1 RLPLPPGE
9 GRRDACP
16 TLRPTSLRLWA
27 NAPSLLA
34 GLALGLAPALSRA
47 ATRDIASFGA
57 IPNDDRDDA
66 AAIQAAIDASSAG
79 DTVRLPEGTFLVN
92 RTLHAKS
99 GVKILGAGRDR
110 TILKFNARAQTDFF
124 DLSGTRQVELS
135 GFTLGGGGDPNA
147 HDGIFAR
154 TGGGHFIHHLA
165 IQDLGSANGPLAIHF
180 IGADGNYTNGVTDCV
195 IADNTIRNIGVNSE
209 WGAGIRLSW
218 GSSRNRILRN
228 LVDNTGRGGILA
240 NDGCS
245 GLIISDNKV
254 SRSGRKAEKLGI
266 EVWGNCDD
274 GVIEDNYI
282 DHWLS
287 LGGVRR
293 VAARR
298 NTIRAPAAD
307 IAYIGLEMIGQ
318 DLVVTDNRVEG
329 AQQIGVSVSNNASNQ
344 WHYCAY
350 NTIQNMVQWGAQLQG
365 DKDGARMLY
374 YHQNKFLTT
383 QRGNPAAIYPG
394 ADGRG
399 FRFNGNCQGVTLDG
413 NEIRGNPA
421 EGIELGGTGLDQIS
435 IVRNSIVGNG
445 FAAVT
450 GNPGADLEWA
460 NNTVTGNGNNNQLTS
475 RGFSSRPPR
484 ASFTCPPGALAG
496 QPVSFANF
504 SESPDG
510 RIVHLLWDFGEGAPG
525 TQAEGN
531 HTYSRAGIF
540 RITLIVW
547 DNHGRGAIAEQ
558 SVTVRAASSMK

>member
-1 RLPLPPGE
+1 MRLLK
-9 GRRDACP
+9 
-16 TLRPTSLRLWA
+16 RLVA
-27 NAPSLLA
+27 NVLNLLA
-34 GLALGLAPALSRA
+34 GIALGVAPALSHA
-47 ATRDIASFGA
+47 ATHDIASFGA
-57 IPNDDRDDA
+57 APNDDRDDA
-66 AAIQAAIDASSAG
+66 AAIQAAIEASSAG
-79 DTVRLPEGTFLVN
+79 DTVRLPVGTFLVN
-92 RTLHAKS
+92 RTLHART

-110 TILKFNARAQTDFF
+110 TILKFNARTQTDFF
-124 DLSGTRQVELS
+124 DLSGMRQVELS
-135 GFTLGGGGDPNA
+135 GFTLEGGFDPNA
-147 HDGIFAR
+147 HHGIFAR

-165 IQDLGSANGPLAIHF
+165 IQNLGSANGPLAIHF

-195 IADNTIRNIGVNSE
+195 IADNTIRNIGVSSE
-209 WGAGIRLSW
+209 WGGGSRLSW
-218 GSSRNRILRN
+218 GSSRNQILRN
-228 LVDNTGRGGILA
+228 VVDNTGRGGILA

-245 GLIISDNKV
+245 DLIISDNKV
-254 SRSGRKAEKLGI
+254 TRSGRKAEKLGI

-274 GVIEDNYI
+274 SVIEDNLI

-293 VAARR
+293 VSARR
-298 NTIRAPAAD
+298 NTIRAPVAD

-374 YHQNKFLTT
+374 YYKNKFLTT

-413 NEIRGNPA
+413 NEIRGNRA
-421 EGIELGGTGLDQIS
+421 EAIELGGAGLDQIS
-435 IVRNSIVGNG
+435 IVRNTIVGNG
-445 FAAVT
+445 LAAVT
-450 GNPGADLEWA
+450 GNPGADLEWT

-475 RGFSSRPPR
+475 RGFSSRPPK
-484 ASFTCPPGALAG
+484 ASFTCPQEALAG
-496 QPVSFANF
+496 KSISFANR

-510 RIVHLLWDFGEGAPG
+510 RIAHVLWDFGEGAPS
-525 TQAEGN
+525 TQSEGN
-531 HTYSRAGIF
+531 HTYSRAGTF
-540 RITLIVW
+540 RATLIVW
-547 DNHGRGAIAEQ
+547 DIHGRGAIAEQ
-558 SVTVRAASSMK
+558 PVTIRPANSKL

>member
-1 RLPLPPGE
+1 MKPMTASHSTNPRVGQAP
-9 GRRDACP
+9 
-16 TLRPTSLRLWA
+16 LRLCG
-27 NAPSLLA
+27 NALSLLA
-34 GLALGLAPALSRA
+34 GLAVSMAPALSRA
-47 ATRDIASFGA
+47 ATRDIASFGGA
-57 IPNDDRDDA
+57 PNDDPDDA
-66 AAIQAAIDASSAG
+66 TAIQAAIEASSAG
-79 DTVRLPEGTFLVN
+79 DSVRLPQGTFLVN
-92 RTLHAKS
+92 RTLRART

-110 TILKFNARAQTDFF
+110 TILKFNARSQTDFI

-135 GFTLGGGGDPNA
+135 GFTLEGGGDPNA
-147 HDGIFAR
+147 HHGIFAR

-165 IQDLGSANGPLAIHF
+165 IQNLGSANGPLAIHF

-195 IADNTIRNIGVNSE
+195 IVDNTIRNVGVNSE

-218 GSSRNRILRN
+218 GSSRNQILRN
-228 LVDNTGRGGILA
+228 IVDNTGRGGILA

-254 SRSGRKAEKLGI
+254 SRSGRKAEKLGV
-266 EVWGNCDD
+266 EVWRDCDE
-274 GVIEDNYI
+274 GVIEDNLI

-293 VAARR
+293 AAARR

-307 IAYIGLEMIGQ
+307 VAYIGLEMIGQ

-350 NTIQNMVQWGAQLQG
+350 NTIQDMVQWGAQLQG
-365 DKDGARMLY
+365 DQDGARMLY
-374 YHQNKFLTT
+374 YYKNKFLTT
-383 QRGNPAAIYPG
+383 QRGNSAAIYPG

-413 NEIRGNPA
+413 NEIRGNRA
-421 EGIELGGTGLDQIS
+421 EAIELRGAGLDQIS
-435 IVRNSIVGNG
+435 IVRNTIVGNG

-450 GNPGADLEWA
+450 GNPGADLEWT
-460 NNTVTGNGNNNQLTS
+460 NNTVTGNGNNNQPTS
-475 RGFSSRPPR
+475 RGFPSRPPK
-484 ASFTCPPGALAG
+484 ASFTCPPRALAG
-496 QPVSFANF
+496 QPVSFANR

-510 RIVHLLWDFGEGAPG
+510 RIAHLLWDFGEGAPS
-525 TQAEGN
+525 TQSEGN
-531 HTYSRAGIF
+531 YTYSRAGTF
-540 RITLIVW
+540 RVTLIVW

-558 SVTVRAASSMK
+558 SVTVRAPSSKL